1 MLTHF
6 MHSSWLRGV
15 ILEEWYTSAQASTD
29 FHKFSLFTNFY
40 KSQILTNFLFFY
52 KFLRVYSFPHIS
64 STPCVH
70 FSPILSLFL
79 FLSPRES
86 LSPSLILQTLP
97 YHPKQKFISIQFSLF
112 ETPANKGETHT
123 GWWLSY
129 GTVRWNGILFLFYPM
144 SEQFQ
149 EENSS
154 SMYIEWHRK
163 DSFLR
168 FFSIYS
174 FVVFKFRMLYQI
186 HFFSLAI

>member
-64 STPCVH
+64 STPCMH

-79 FLSPRES
+79 FLSLPERVS
-86 LSPSLILQTLP
+86 PHHSSSKLSHITQSKNLLAYNSRYSKHQQTKEKHTLVDGCRMVLLGEMEYFFCFIPCRNNFKRKIRAPCIL
-97 YHPKQKFISIQFSLF
+97 
-112 ETPANKGETHT
+112 
-123 GWWLSY
+123 
-129 GTVRWNGILFLFYPM
+129 NGI
-144 SEQFQ
+144 E
-149 EENSS
+149 
-154 SMYIEWHRK
+154 R
-163 DSFLR
+163 
-168 FFSIYS
+168 
-174 FVVFKFRMLYQI
+174 I
-186 HFFSLAI
+186 HFCVFFPYTLS